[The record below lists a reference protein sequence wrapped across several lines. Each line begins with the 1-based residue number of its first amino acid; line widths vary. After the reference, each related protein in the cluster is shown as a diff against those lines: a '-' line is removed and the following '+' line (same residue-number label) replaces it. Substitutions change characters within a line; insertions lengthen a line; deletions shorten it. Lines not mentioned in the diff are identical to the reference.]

1 MFDSA
6 SCDRALSKVPLYFS
20 FGKYPW
26 LKPALIAVTLLLLL
40 LGLRWVI
47 QNKRLRRWLS
57 RPRTLLFLF
66 CFTATLPLLLIFV
79 DRAIIAALPSDPGT
93 KADAIVV
100 LGRGWQFFHRYDLA
114 AELWKAK
121 RAPLIFTSGVND
133 AKVSSYLFRQRNVP
147 RQVQDSENCS
157 LTTEENALFTAAIL
171 KPQGIRRIILIT
183 DPAHMWR
190 SLLVF
195 QAQGFE
201 VIPKPSP
208 LPSYIGF
215 RAKAFIKLREY
226 TGLVSYGLR
235 GLFFHQRS
243 PEADN
248 SELATPLEEAKQY
261 GRQQSRQL
269 GG

>member
-6 SCDRALSKVPLYFS
+6 ACDRELSKVPLYFS

-26 LKPALIAVTLLLLL
+26 LKPALIAAILLLLL
-40 LGLRWVI
+40 FGLRWVI
-47 QNKRLRRWLS
+47 QNKRLRRWFS
-57 RPRTLLFLF
+57 RPRTLVFLF
-66 CFTATLPLLLIFV
+66 CFTAALPFLLVLADKV
-79 DRAIIAALPSDPGT
+79 VLAALPPDPGT

-183 DPAHMWR
+183 DPPHMWR

-195 QAQGFE
+195 RAQGFE

-208 LPSYIGF
+208 LPSYMGF
-215 RAKAFIKLREY
+215 KAKTFITFREY
-226 TGLVSYGLR
+226 MGLISYGLR
-235 GLFFHQRS
+235 GLFFAQRS

-248 SELATPLEEAKQY
+248 PELANLIEEAKQY
-261 GRQQSRQL
+261 GQQQNR
-269 GG
+269 